1 MSTYIEVCIGVPSC
15 ALLLLPS
22 VLLMFRRYEVR
33 GRAMYLVCELLSIR
47 SYDLKETCLIRRAF
61 KTLRDFLLK
70 IAENSEDLANGVVG

>member
-1 MSTYIEVCIGVPSC
+1 
-15 ALLLLPS
+15 
-22 VLLMFRRYEVR
+22 
-33 GRAMYLVCELLSIR
+33 MYLVCELLSIR